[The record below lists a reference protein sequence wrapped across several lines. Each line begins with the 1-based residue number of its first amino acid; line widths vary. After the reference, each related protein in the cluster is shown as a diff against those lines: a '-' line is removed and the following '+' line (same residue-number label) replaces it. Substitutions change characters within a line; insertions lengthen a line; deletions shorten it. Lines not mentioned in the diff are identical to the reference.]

1 MVDMT
6 FVQDFRTRKW
16 IRCYDEKLCNED
28 ISRLPWAIAIRY
40 HKDDYGICTN
50 DGSIK
55 RVNDLSELS
64 DFYGLF
70 DGQDAQSYDEYY
82 CEIKI
87 VAPLR
92 WRIHKGDT
100 YNHIMVGVDCMIIIP
115 RAFGY
120 AFGRWRGIHDY
131 FVSLSI
137 DIKKEK
143 ILAQHKEYMYSMTER
158 NNRSTVSIPDDIL
171 SEVCTLLQD
180 EAGRTLGIR
189 PTVNLVPHGLD
200 FIEKFVSRPFDVNI
214 TYWQD
219 VLGKDEYEK
228 YFPREQMDN
237 YRPLCQY
244 LGIVKPPKSLRK
256 AYGEN
261 PYAPMIYI
269 LMQELGVQD
278 INFIR
283 KFFEFDRELFLC
295 RLHGFRFDS
304 ENGEFTTKISDDYY
318 LWLHIDKFS
327 HFVKE
332 RKSEKYLVKLLYRMA
347 QASSDTWREYIVD
360 TLDMFATHA
369 NELSDDALK
378 LLSEKGPTKTVHDL
392 LAMELRCRDE
402 ENVVVE
408 YEENIASLECMLDD
422 YEFHLVH
429 ETKELQEIGIKL
441 YNCVETYRSKVLK
454 GSSIICYVKHKN
466 EYLACIEIKN
476 NDTVVQAYA
485 YNNQRMTGELLKHV
499 LYWMQLKKLRLDV
512 EYMAGV
518 DISDVNY
525 QEKELLH
532 KHISVVD
539 FDELMSIEEE
549 DTPAGWYIRFEELL
563 PHQRAY
569 HLSPPPWIQIDNEQ
583 EYLAYALPEGD
594 RLVKAAQKANPE
606 AMTVLGNMY
615 LQGNILKQDYDK
627 ARYWLLKA
635 AKEHHYDRAWKCLL
649 QLPKNWR
656 ANNKDEDERL
666 AIGLAY
672 LRTYGRVMG

>member
-1 MVDMT
+1 MDMVDMT
-6 FVQDFRTRKW
+6 FVQDFRTGEW

-28 ISRLPWAIAIRY
+28 IKKLDWAIIVRY
-40 HKDDYGICTN
+40 NNNYDVCINGRHEGRYYDI
-50 DGSIK
+50 S
-55 RVNDLSELS
+55 DLE

-70 DGQDAQSYDEYY
+70 AYFIDPVYDWYY
-82 CEIKI
+82 EQKLLIPFRWK
-87 VAPLR
+87 LR
-92 WRIHKGDT
+92 KRDE
-100 YNHIMVGVDCMIIIP
+100 YNHILLTADYMAVLELPAWG
-115 RAFGY
+115 GGW
-120 AFGRWRGIHDY
+120 GRMEYCHEY
-131 FVSLSI
+131 FISYSV
-137 DIKKEK
+137 DIKK
-143 ILAQHKEYMYSMTER
+143 SMIR
-158 NNRSTVSIPDDIL
+158 LSNKNYKRHGHVIDMIDIPDNVAAELCAIM
-171 SEVCTLLQD
+171 QD
-180 EAGRTLGIR
+180 EAGKVFGLR
-189 PTVNLVPHGLD
+189 PTVNMRPHGLD

-219 VLGKDEYEK
+219 IIGKDVYEK
-228 YFPREQMDN
+228 CFPREQMDN

-244 LGIVKPPKSLRK
+244 LGIDKPPKSLRK

-283 KFFEFDRELFLC
+283 KFFKFDRVLFWC
-295 RLHGFRFDS
+295 SLHGFRFNS
-304 ENGEFTTKISDDYY
+304 ENGKFNPKGGDDFG
-318 LWLHIDKFS
+318 LWRDINRFS

-347 QASSDTWREYIVD
+347 QAASDTWREYIAD

-378 LLSEKGPTKTVHDL
+378 LLAEKGPTRTVHDL

-454 GSSIICYVKHKN
+454 GSSIICYVKCKN

-476 NDTVVQAYA
+476 HDTVVQAYA
-485 YNNQRMTGELLKHV
+485 YNNQHMTGELLKHV
-499 LYWMQLKKLRLDV
+499 IYWIHLKKLRLDV
-512 EYMAGV
+512 GYMAGV
-518 DISDVNY
+518 DISDANY

-549 DTPAGWYIRFEELL
+549 DTPAGWYMRFEELL
-563 PHQRAY
+563 PQQRAY
-569 HLSPPPWIQIDNEQ
+569 HLSPPPWIQIDSEQ

-615 LQGNILKQDYDK
+615 LQGKILKQDCEK
-627 ARYWLLKA
+627 ARYWFLKA
-635 AKEHHYDRAWKCLL
+635 GREHHYDRAWKCLL
-649 QLPKNWR
+649 QLPQNWR

-672 LRTYGRVMG
+672 LRTYGRVM